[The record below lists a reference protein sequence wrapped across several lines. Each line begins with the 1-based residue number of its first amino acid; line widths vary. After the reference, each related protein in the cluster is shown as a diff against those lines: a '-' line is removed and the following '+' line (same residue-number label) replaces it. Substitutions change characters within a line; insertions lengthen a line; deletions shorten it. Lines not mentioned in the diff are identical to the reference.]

1 MSSSIP
7 YSYYSPCHLEESV
20 NGKQN
25 VVTFV
30 ASVIIIILSPV
41 AVVENAL
48 IMAAIWKNHSLK
60 RTPSY
65 ILLGFLAFT
74 DLCTGLITQPF
85 HTAAELIC
93 ILNSE
98 QERMH
103 LSFLAYAR
111 AIAEGSG
118 TYFSSLTLFILTLMS
133 VERWLYMTRRS
144 LLTVRRS
151 YVMMTCT
158 MFLLMPLV
166 VFRLLHLLKN
176 THRFVSNAILFVI
189 LMFSLAISSTA
200 YFQVV
205 RIIRCHQRQVQ
216 AHEPRQSTA
225 QSAIDL
231 VKYKKSVFTIL
242 YILGAFYISYLPFVV
257 FIGLSFHFN
266 HSVLE
271 MAFIISLMFLFLSS
285 AINPLIC
292 LWRMND
298 IRNGV
303 RQLLRKLL
311 CKETE
316 LR

>member
-7 YSYYSPCHLEESV
+7 YSYYSPCHLESV

-30 ASVIIIILSPV
+30 ASVIITILSPV

-166 VFRLLHLLKN
+166 AFRLLHLLKN
-176 THRFVSNAILFVI
+176 THRFVSNASLFVI

-266 HSVLE
+266 HSDLE